1 MNNTILHPKEIEAVR
16 HLRNSL
22 AHVGRLPSIRNLMKT
37 MNYKSPRSVSII
49 IEQLIKKGVL
59 LKKEDGKYQ
68 LVESYVEDKGTAQT
82 VDVPLIGSIA
92 CGLPILA
99 TENIDAFIPVSIKLA
114 KPPSKYFILRARGD
128 SMNKKNIKDGDF
140 ILIKQQ
146 QTAHEGQDV
155 VALIDDSA
163 TVKEYHKTRDAI
175 ILKPVSTNSKHK
187 PIVLTTDFFIQGV
200 VVAALSDLI

>member
-1 MNNTILHPKEIEAVR
+1 
-16 HLRNSL
+16 
-22 AHVGRLPSIRNLMKT
+22 
-37 MNYKSPRSVSII
+37 
-49 IEQLIKKGVL
+49 
-59 LKKEDGKYQ
+59 
-68 LVESYVEDKGTAQT
+68 
-82 VDVPLIGSIA
+82 
-92 CGLPILA
+92 
-99 TENIDAFIPVSIKLA
+99 
-114 KPPSKYFILRARGD
+114 
-128 SMNKKNIKDGDF
+128 MNKKNIKDGDF